1 MQIDPITVLNG
12 CYMTA
17 LIIVILMPVFFP
29 AFTAGILAAGII
41 LKITWLL
48 KFGILLYRIP
58 SNRLLYKSLWRRF
71 LFEVWTSL

>member
-12 CYMTA
+12 CYMAA
-17 LIIVILMPVFFP
+17 LIIIILMPVFFP

-48 KFGILLYRIP
+48 KFGIFLYRFP
-58 SNRLLYKSLWRRF
+58 TSHLPYKLLRRAV
-71 LFEVWTSL
+71 LHEILTSF